1 MFQTSKPQVLKR
13 KWTVS
18 EKKLKGQWIQPSEG
32 NSPQLTKGG
41 KLRKNSKSSRELAR
55 PQLVSS
61 PIVPQGSRTCLTHG
75 GNSVH
80 TVEWTSEWLGEG
92 GNRSHRGLQPERREG
107 KTHSPANS
115 LPHPLPFPASR
126 LLCAVFPL
134 PGIQHRG
141 ETEGCGARLPG
152 LKSETHH
159 LLSGSCKVT

>member
-1 MFQTSKPQVLKR
+1 M
-13 KWTVS
+13 S

-107 KTHSPANS
+107 KTHSQLTASHIPCHFQPPGFCAPSSRCLEYSIVVRLRAVEPDCLGSNLRLTTYSLVPAKSPNW
-115 LPHPLPFPASR
+115 LWASVPSQIKWR
-126 LLCAVFPL
+126 
-134 PGIQHRG
+134 Q
-141 ETEGCGARLPG
+141 
-152 LKSETHH
+152 
-159 LLSGSCKVT
+159 